1 MITEISTDKKYIGV
15 RSCKINPK
23 LDLGLKYF
31 SSSRDEKFIANQ
43 AINPDNYKYEILSTH
58 ETRDLANKEEYRLHD
73 LYDVGVNEQFYNK
86 AKSSSYGF
94 CIAGKITVKDKNG
107 NTLAVN
113 KDDPRYLSGELVH
126 HTKGMHTVKHSI
138 TGETTTMPLDDQRY
152 LSGEY
157 VSISKGMIRCY
168 DKLGNIH
175 KVSNTDE
182 RFLAGELIA
191 FSKDK
196 LIAKD
201 KNNNL
206 YQVYKDDERLLNG
219 ELVSYFTDMVTIRN
233 SDGTCSTISK
243 EQFDGDDSL
252 KGVNVGKVLCKD
264 KDGNC
269 FVVSKDD
276 ERILSGELIGFAANK
291 VNVFDPVT
299 GETMQVSKDD
309 PRYISKELLP
319 TNYMKSSEERSEIAG
334 LGKKYVTDLKTYKIK
349 RVDENYVLSEYESF
363 GMLKDPNKPKKI
375 RKKTAINVNDF
386 SFKPVDH
393 DYILKENEI
402 FGNGVTIASLKK
414 KAHIV

>member
-1 MITEISTDKKYIGV
+1 M
-15 RSCKINPK
+15 
-23 LDLGLKYF
+23 
-31 SSSRDEKFIANQ
+31 
-43 AINPDNYKYEILSTH
+43 
-58 ETRDLANKEEYRLHD
+58 
-73 LYDVGVNEQFYNK
+73 
-86 AKSSSYGF
+86 
-94 CIAGKITVKDKNG
+94 
-107 NTLAVN
+107 
-113 KDDPRYLSGELVH
+113 
-126 HTKGMHTVKHSI
+126 
-138 TGETTTMPLDDQRY
+138 MPLDDQRY

-182 RFLAGELIA
+182 RFLTGELIA

-233 SDGTCSTISK
+233 SDGTCITISK
-243 EQFDGDDSL
+243 EEFDANDSL

-334 LGKKYVTDLKTYKIK
+334 FGKKYVTDLKTYKIK

-386 SFKPVDH
+386 SFKTVDH